1 MADLR
6 PNIIVITGA
15 SSGIGKA
22 TARLFVDKGWNVVAT
37 MRNPAAEKDLK
48 ESARLKLVALDVQDP
63 AGPKAAVAEA
73 IKAFGRIDVW
83 LNNAGYGAFGPVE
96 AGTPEQIRRQ
106 FDVNVFGLIACVQA
120 VAPHFR
126 ANKAGVLIN
135 VSSIGGI
142 MTVPAFSVYNATKFA
157 VEGLS
162 EGLWY
167 ELGSFGI
174 RVKVIE
180 PGAIKTEFRRS
191 LGGRLGRLP
200 RARICAVHGQ
210 GERLARQVHP
220 EFELARTCRRGHLQG
235 GHRPK
240 RPHALSRRSRRAS
253 VYSAAA
259 PAWRAPHDEN
269 DQAAVPALDR
279 RPCRTERL
287 GAPPMLEH
295 FSSRGVDIAFI
306 DVAPQAHDLGE
317 PILLIHGFASNHRV
331 NWVDPRWVETLAKAG
346 RRVVAFDNR
355 GHGQSEKLY
364 SPADYRADLM
374 TQDAA
379 NLLAHLRIERA
390 DVMGYSMGARIASFL
405 ALAEPKRGA
414 RADPGRDRRPAGA
427 RRRAAGG
434 DRRGDGGAVARQPRR
449 SDAAHVPRLRRPD
462 EERPGRARRLR
473 PRLAAESHA
482 ERTGAHR
489 PAGAGRGRRRATPSR
504 AIPTSSPPCCR
515 GERRSTFPAA
525 ITISRSAT
533 ARSRP
538 ERSIFSPAEN
548 EPPPFFVIY

>member
-63 AGPKAAVAEA
+63 ASPRAAVAEA

-180 PGAIKTEFRRS
+180 PGAIKTEF
-191 LGGRLGRLP
+191 GGRSADVWDLSRAP
-200 RARICAVHGQ
+200 EYAPFMDKVNASRARYTRNSSSPELVTEVIYKAATDPSDRMRYPAGPD
-210 GERLARQVHP
+210 ARQFIP
-220 EFELARTCRRGHLQG
+220 LRR
-235 GHRPK
+235 
-240 RPHALSRRSRRAS
+240 
-253 VYSAAA
+253 
-259 PAWRAPHDEN
+259 
-269 DQAAVPALDR
+269 
-279 RPCRTERL
+279 
-287 GAPPMLEH
+287 
-295 FSSRGVDIAFI
+295 
-306 DVAPQAHDLGE
+306 
-317 PILLIHGFASNHRV
+317 LL
-331 NWVDPRWVETLAKAG
+331 
-346 RRVVAFDNR
+346 
-355 GHGQSEKLY
+355 
-364 SPADYRADLM
+364 
-374 TQDAA
+374 
-379 NLLAHLRIERA
+379 
-390 DVMGYSMGARIASFL
+390 
-405 ALAEPKRGA
+405 
-414 RADPGRDRRPAGA
+414 GA
-427 RRRAAGG
+427 RRMMRMIK
-434 DRRGDGGAVARQPRR
+434 RRFQ
-449 SDAAHVPRLRRPD
+449 L
-462 EERPGRARRLR
+462 
-473 PRLAAESHA
+473 
-482 ERTGAHR
+482 
-489 PAGAGRGRRRATPSR
+489 
-504 AIPTSSPPCCR
+504 
-515 GERRSTFPAA
+515 
-525 ITISRSAT
+525 
-533 ARSRP
+533 
-538 ERSIFSPAEN
+538 
-548 EPPPFFVIY
+548 